1 MLMNMS
7 DGERSAAVTAGRY
20 RDRTDT
26 LIEIMTDR
34 REQEHLMAVLE
45 QRVQKLDSL
54 RRWEDEL
61 LKEAKKAKELLSNF
75 DISPQPTYLHV
86 KEQDPN
92 VEKAEEERKEASE
105 KALEKKTLKEEYAQ
119 LQRTKQELV
128 RRMRRDAVYRDFMK
142 QVLKITRFED
152 EASLAGH
159 LENLLRI
166 REQLCEKQRV
176 AEEQVDQQRKALLT
190 FNGQHRS
197 MLLQCSN
204 QLSQLHHNLDRAQH
218 EVERWETKWKHI
230 QDTAARE
237 TLLLGL
243 IKMATLNLYEL
254 TGGDVDGE
262 KGAPLSDTDAQL
274 NKIKMFIED
283 HKDIDCTSK

>member
-75 DISPQPTYLHV
+75 DISPQ
-86 KEQDPN
+86 EQDPN

>member
-1 MLMNMS
+1 MFMNTSMS

-20 RDRTDT
+20 RDGTDA
-26 LIEIMTDR
+26 LIEIVTDR
-34 REQEHLMAVLE
+34 REQEHLMAALE
-45 QRVQKLDSL
+45 QRVQ
-54 RRWEDEL
+54 EE
-61 LKEAKKAKELLSNF
+61 
-75 DISPQPTYLHV
+75 
-86 KEQDPN
+86 DPN
-92 VEKAEEERKEASE
+92 VKKAEEERREASE
-105 KALEKKTLKEEYAQ
+105 KALQKTTLREEYAR

-128 RRMRRDAVYRDFMK
+128 RRMRRDAVYRDFVQ

-166 REQLCEKQRV
+166 REQLCEKQRL
-176 AEEQVDQQRKALLT
+176 AEEKADQQRKALRT

-197 MLLQCSN
+197 TLLQSSN
-204 QLSQLHHNLDRAQH
+204 QLSQLHRNLDRAQH

-230 QDTAARE
+230 QDTAAQE

-262 KGAPLSDTDAQL
+262 SGVPLSDTDAQL
-274 NKIKMFIED
+274 DKIKMFIED